1 MVDNRLGTSDK
12 LLQGSVGV
20 SITDANFVL
29 EGKLPRGSWLFSGR
43 RTYYDLITNAALLT
57 TFPSFRDL
65 QTKVSWELGGGRRLS
80 VTGLLGS
87 ERRNL
92 DTGKLDTPGQTV
104 ELGPTFDLFSNTNSG
119 EDVHVGGETRTAL
132 VALNFVSPLADRVL
146 LKSTVSFYRFQ
157 EDFDFSGLIDNGVR
171 DSRSPR
177 PFLVDVGFSRNVEL
191 EDRAFRQE
199 LILDPWRGHEFELG
213 FEIHSLATAWAYDID
228 GVRSA
233 VEPNASG
240 ISLDTHLLPGVSVP
254 AELDSEVDGVRWG
267 AWVQDRFFAT
277 QRITLQPGL
286 RISRSGINR
295 KTGLAP
301 RLRATFD
308 LTPETQLRAATG
320 LYFQSP
326 GYEKLFQADYFVD
339 LSDESSRTE
348 LDNERA
354 FVTTVGLDYVFH
366 PGLTLNIDAYYKRLS
381 NVLVGRLETE
391 TERAAR
397 IARYDFPTALQ
408 SEIPQAPL
416 ITVNPVSDAEG
427 RAWGFDVT
435 LSRTSSATR
444 EPRLT
449 GWMTYS
455 YGVAD
460 RHAYGQRFP
469 FDYDRTHAGSL
480 VARWRISR
488 SMDISTTARF
498 ASGFPRTPALGARVA
513 AEDDGSALVPARDDA
528 GLLVYTQDFGDVS
541 NLILVRFIGSRS
553 PARAGGRPKSR
564 FDRRCRRRA
573 DHDQCS
579 DRRRRRMAYPTPRRS
594 PERSEH
600 SRAPG

>member
-1 MVDNRLGTSDK
+1 M
-12 LLQGSVGV
+12 
-20 SITDANFVL
+20 
-29 EGKLPRGSWLFSGR
+29 
-43 RTYYDLITNAALLT
+43 
-57 TFPSFRDL
+57 
-65 QTKVSWELGGGRRLS
+65 
-80 VTGLLGS
+80 
-87 ERRNL
+87 
-92 DTGKLDTPGQTV
+92 
-104 ELGPTFDLFSNTNSG
+104 
-119 EDVHVGGETRTAL
+119 
-132 VALNFVSPLADRVL
+132 
-146 LKSTVSFYRFQ
+146 
-157 EDFDFSGLIDNGVR
+157 
-171 DSRSPR
+171 
-177 PFLVDVGFSRNVEL
+177 
-191 EDRAFRQE
+191 
-199 LILDPWRGHEFELG
+199 
-213 FEIHSLATAWAYDID
+213 
-228 GVRSA
+228 
-233 VEPNASG
+233 
-240 ISLDTHLLPGVSVP
+240 
-254 AELDSEVDGVRWG
+254 
-267 AWVQDRFFAT
+267 
-277 QRITLQPGL
+277 
-286 RISRSGINR
+286 
-295 KTGLAP
+295 
-301 RLRATFD
+301 
-308 LTPETQLRAATG
+308 TPETQLRAATG

-354 FVTTVGLDYVFH
+354 FVTTVGLDHVFH
-366 PGLTLNIDAYYKRLS
+366 PGLTLNIDAYCKRLS

-469 FDYDRTHAGSL
+469 FDYDRTRAGSL

-541 NLILVRFIGSRS
+541 NLNTARRPTFARVDARFTYRTGGGEGQWQLYFEIINLLNRNNTLVVSPEIDFRLGRPVIREEHVSSLPVTPNFGVRF
-553 PARAGGRPKSR
+553 R
-564 FDRRCRRRA
+564 F
-573 DHDQCS
+573 
-579 DRRRRRMAYPTPRRS
+579 
-594 PERSEH
+594 
-600 SRAPG
+600 